1 MNDCE
6 ALLVSTK
13 ETLRDSWQ
21 IEHTVRLGLVPLGA
35 DISEEVRASDLRIAI
50 VVTDSEFSEVSTTNR
65 REVLEAVGRNEN
77 LSCRGALAA
86 CAIGAWTLSVGS
98 SSCMI
103 AQT

>member
-1 MNDCE
+1 MHLSLVLLGVGMCE
-6 ALLVSTK
+6 
-13 ETLRDSWQ
+13 D
-21 IEHTVRLGLVPLGA
+21 
-35 DISEEVRASDLRIAI
+35 VRASDLQIAI
-50 VVTDSEFSEVSTTNR
+50 VATGSEFSEVSTTNR

-86 CAIGAWTLSVGS
+86 CAIGAWTLIVGS